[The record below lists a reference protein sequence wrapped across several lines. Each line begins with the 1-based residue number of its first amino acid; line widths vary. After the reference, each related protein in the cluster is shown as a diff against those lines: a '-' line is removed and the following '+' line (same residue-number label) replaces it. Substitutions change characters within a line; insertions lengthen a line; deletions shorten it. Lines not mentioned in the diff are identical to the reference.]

1 MQGGCHFFPKG
12 DSIMR
17 KSLLTL
23 AVASALAAPTVVH
36 AQAAAASPHTFTGNV
51 GVFSEYVFRGI
62 KQTDG
67 KPALQGGFDYAH
79 SSGIYL
85 GTWMSNV
92 SWLSDAAAYT
102 SSSLEMDFY
111 GGYKGAVGD
120 FTYDVGLLQYYYPGR
135 VNPGFIKADT
145 LEAYGAIG
153 WKWLSAKLSLSLD
166 DTFGLANSKNTYY
179 LDLSANYPMTD
190 KLTLQAHYGIQ
201 EYKGNNAGVSNDSIA
216 SYKDWK
222 LGVTYALPQ
231 SFTVGVFYTDTDMNA
246 AQTAFYTNP
255 AGRFLGKDTFGAFL
269 QKTF

>member
-1 MQGGCHFFPKG
+1 
-12 DSIMR
+12 MR

-23 AVASALAAPTVVH
+23 AVASALAAPTLVQ

-51 GVFSEYVFRGI
+51 GVFSEYIFRGI

-92 SWLSDAAAYT
+92 SVLGDAGAYT

-111 GGYKGAVGD
+111 GGYKGSLGGD
-120 FTYDVGLLQYYYPGR
+120 LGYDVGVLKYYYPGR
-135 VNPGFIKADT
+135 VNPGFIKADA
-145 LEAYGAIG
+145 LELYGAMS
-153 WKWLSAKLSLSLD
+153 WKWLTAKLSLSLD
-166 DTFGLANSKNTYY
+166 DETFGVANSKNTYY
-179 LDLSANYPMTD
+179 LDLSANYPVTD

-201 EYKGNNAGVSNDSIA
+201 EFKGTTAAGVQNDSFA

-222 LGVTYALPQ
+222 LGATYALPQ